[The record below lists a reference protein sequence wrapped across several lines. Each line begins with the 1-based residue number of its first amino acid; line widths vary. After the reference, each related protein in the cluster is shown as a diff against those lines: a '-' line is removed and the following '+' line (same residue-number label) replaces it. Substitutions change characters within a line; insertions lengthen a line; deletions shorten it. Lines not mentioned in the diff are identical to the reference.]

1 MLASKAPA
9 TAGPGGRWLEAL
21 SGKATC
27 DQTMSHTPLNRSE
40 NEKCLHVRNASGKA
54 HSTTHEARKAVGSC
68 VTKLSVTLGNA
79 GKQGQS
85 LVY

>member
-1 MLASKAPA
+1 MVVSEAPA
-9 TAGPGGRWLEAL
+9 SGGPLADWLGT
-21 SGKATC
+21 SRGKATC